1 MRTYIERTFIK
12 IERLME
18 KKGYLPS
25 NYFLYNN
32 YDGEFVLKIH
42 SITKVL
48 DERFRAKHLRAAL
61 RKAYKF
67 VKEL

>member
-1 MRTYIERTFIK
+1 MRNYIERTFIK

-25 NYFLYNN
+25 NYIVYNN
-32 YDGEFVLKIH
+32 FDGEFIVKIH

-48 DERFRAKHLRAAL
+48 DERFRAKHLRTAL

-67 VKEL
+67 VKGL